1 MVLQILQSHVG
12 IILHIKRQHMKEKK
26 NCDMFLLNSN
36 RIQEASLPLIADLNF
51 TTMLEP
57 VPIVE
62 LLETERFK
70 KIMENHGS

>member
-1 MVLQILQSHVG
+1 
-12 IILHIKRQHMKEKK
+12 
-26 NCDMFLLNSN
+26 MFLLNSN
-36 RIQEASLPLIADLNF
+36 LIQEASLPLITDLNF

-70 KIMENHGS
+70 KITENHGS